1 MNNERTLSEQW
12 AHAEQNMVGS
22 YILWTMKERREQT
35 QRKRTHKVN
44 GERTVNDMWTLWERK
59 MDDT

>member
-12 AHAEQNMVGS
+12 AHAEQNLVGS
-22 YILWTMKERREQT
+22 NILWTMKERREQT
-35 QRKRTHKVN
+35 QRKRTLKVN